1 MKHSH
6 LTLNKTS
13 QTQSSAHRSNLATIE
28 AVHLMKEE
36 DFPESRRK
44 WLAIVVPAQL
54 PDAEICS
61 SQES

>member
-36 DFPESRRK
+36 DFPE